1 MKIYFKKIFYLIVLS
16 AILVHL
22 IKNNKIYFEHFN
34 GNEFK
39 NILTENFYSKSLS
52 SKEFVF
58 NANYGILTQSIPNKI
73 NENPE
78 ISVVVPMFNTENLI
92 RRCIISIQNQN
103 YSDLEIIIVNDFS
116 NDTSLFIVNNLSK
129 KDKRIKII
137 NNSKNMGLLYSRCI
151 GTLFSKGKY
160 IYPLDS
166 DDMYLI
172 HDILDCVN
180 NEIERNKP
188 DFLYF
193 RGILAL
199 SLENYFKNK
208 SLTIFRDSIKNSN
221 IIYQPTLGK
230 NCYKKCSLQAYSI
243 NSNLYKNVINF
254 YAKKKLKEHITYY
267 EDCIIN
273 YIIHQIAKSCE
284 QYVKIGY
291 LYIYR
296 ESSSSHTVLYLNR
309 IKSTYYYL
317 ETVFLYSIIPSKNKI
332 FAIQDLNLF
341 IQNGQLKSFIKEEKN
356 KKLVDLLLR
365 KIILDKSIPNEN
377 KTLVK
382 MFMNETKN
390 RIF

>member
-1 MKIYFKKIFYLIVLS
+1 MKLYFKKIFSLIVFS
-16 AILVHL
+16 VIVVHL
-22 IKNNKIYFEHFN
+22 INNNIIYFEHFN
-34 GNEFK
+34 VKEFK
-39 NILTENFYSKSLS
+39 NNLTENLYSAFLY

-73 NENPE
+73 NEMPE
-78 ISVVVPMFNTENLI
+78 ISVVIPMFNTENLI

-116 NDTSLFIVNNLSK
+116 SDNSLFIVNNLSK

-172 HDILDCVN
+172 HDTLHFVN
-180 NEIERNKP
+180 KEIERNKP

-199 SLENYFKNK
+199 SLENFFKNK
-208 SLTIFRDSIKNSN
+208 SLTLFRDFIKNTN
-221 IIYQPTLGK
+221 LIYQTTLGK
-230 NCYKKCSLQAYSI
+230 NCYKICSLQAYSI
-243 NSNLYKNVINF
+243 NSDLYKNVINF
-254 YAKKKLKEHITYY
+254 YVKKKFIEHITYY

-273 YIIHQIAKSCE
+273 YILHQIAKSCE
-284 QYVKIGY
+284 QYIKIGY

-296 ESSSSHTVLYLNR
+296 ESSSSHTVSYLNR
-309 IKSTYYYL
+309 IKSTFYYL
-317 ETVFLYSIIPSKNKI
+317 ETVFQYTIIPSKNKI
-332 FAIQDLNLF
+332 LAIQDLNNF
-341 IQNGQLKSFIKEEKN
+341 IQNGHLKSFIQEEKN
-356 KKLVDLLLR
+356 KKVVDLLLR
-365 KIILDKSIPNEN
+365 KIILDKSISNEN
-377 KTLVK
+377 KTFVK
-382 MFMNETKN
+382 LFMNETNNK
-390 RIF
+390 IF